1 MRRLLYL
8 FPILVHVWLLL
19 FSIHASASES
29 LDLWIDGQDY
39 EVELQAN
46 NRLVSALGAHQFR
59 DPLQCHLAQAKARQQ
74 RFKGDLVSYMG
85 EGRSIEIKTQRVIRA
100 ISWRA

>member
-1 MRRLLYL
+1 MMAGGLYDAVLGLLRCATSFRHL
-8 FPILVHVWLLL
+8 GSVTRWLMAAN
-19 FSIHASASES
+19 I
-29 LDLWIDGQDY
+29 
-39 EVELQAN
+39 EVM
-46 NRLVSALGAHQFR
+46 HQFR

>member
-1 MRRLLYL
+1 MMRLAKAHQYAFNSSGRR
-8 FPILVHVWLLL
+8 WLMAAN
-19 FSIHASASES
+19 I
-29 LDLWIDGQDY
+29 
-39 EVELQAN
+39 EVM
-46 NRLVSALGAHQFR
+46 HQFR